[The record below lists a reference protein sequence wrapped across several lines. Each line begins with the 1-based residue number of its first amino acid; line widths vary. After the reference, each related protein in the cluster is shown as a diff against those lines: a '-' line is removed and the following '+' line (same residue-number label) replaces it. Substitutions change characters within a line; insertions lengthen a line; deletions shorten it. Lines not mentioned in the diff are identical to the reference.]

1 MWLKTVRKVKTV
13 SIVGDSAGGSLA
25 SFCAALASSDKL
37 MSAFCTACG
46 EYTTRHREAKKRK
59 NSVPQTVLEAVS
71 GFCKLNLGDA
81 SCFAQS
87 LPRMKSMVSVC
98 EYSYPLFL
106 TRKTLKKNAIKRKS

>member
-25 SFCAALASSDKL
+25 SFCAALASNSKI
-37 MSAFCTACG
+37 MSVFCTAC
-46 EYTTRHREAKKRK
+46 EEFNTRHREAKKR
-59 NSVPQTVLEAVS
+59 NSSVPQTVLEAVS
-71 GFCKLNLGDA
+71 EFCKLSLGDA

-98 EYSYPLFL
+98 EYSHPPFVP
-106 TRKTLKKNAIKRKS
+106 RKTLN